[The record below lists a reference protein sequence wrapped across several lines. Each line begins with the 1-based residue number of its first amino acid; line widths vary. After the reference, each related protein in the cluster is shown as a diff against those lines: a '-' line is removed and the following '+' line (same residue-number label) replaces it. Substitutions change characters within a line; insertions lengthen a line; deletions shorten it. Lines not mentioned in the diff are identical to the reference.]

1 MWYRH
6 VKNPKNKNVIIY
18 LSLTLFLFYCQTSE
32 YQGDSFST
40 SLPSNILDY
49 TGTPSSP
56 KDRSSLAFSDQGAWF
71 AYGFSNKEYKIL
83 GFSGPF
89 LMTQGQGEWSST
101 ALSQLEL
108 IKRATKE
115 KLDLNDFSASHTSYN
130 SHLNQVFENNELKLE
145 QSLFFNSP
153 HSAIIST
160 QITNLSD
167 KKIVLHPS
175 WNGIT
180 FPIGLI
186 IKKEGNTI
194 SLTSDRSSAKG
205 VVQTFEDEIDHIIT
219 TDSSY
224 SISLNDIELKT
235 HETKI
240 LTLGHTFIFSEYDA
254 IKEQKTLEL
263 AAETPLKHLHKRI
276 KEKEGELKTLN
287 NKLGAHWQ
295 DSSYKDL
302 VAKTVLTL
310 QNNTRIAVGEL
321 KHAGIF
327 PSYHYKWFLGFW
339 AWDSWKHAVAV
350 SHYNSELAKDQI
362 RAMYDFQFENGF
374 IPDCLFRDT
383 TIEKHNYRNTKP
395 PLSAWAVW
403 NVYKQDGDV
412 DFIREMY
419 PKIFKQHNWWYE
431 FRDYDKDRICEYG
444 STDGTLVAA
453 KWESGMDNAV
463 RFDKSKMVK
472 SAQTVFSL
480 NQESVDLNAYL
491 YAEKLY
497 LAKMAQVVKLDDDVH
512 LFSTQAED
520 LKTVIQN
527 QFFDDKTGWFY
538 DTSID
543 GKTFVDVMG
552 CEGWIPLW
560 VNAATNEQAEAVK
573 NNMINPKYFNTK
585 VPFQT
590 LSANHPSFKPDRG
603 YWRGPNWLDQAYFG
617 VVGLHNY
624 GYHEDAY
631 RATYKLIHNAEG
643 VLGKGASIR
652 ENYHPI
658 TGEGLESQN
667 FSWSAGHYL
676 LLLLNE

>member
-1 MWYRH
+1 MLQRP
-6 VKNPKNKNVIIY
+6 VKKKNLIIY
-18 LSLTLFLFYCQTSE
+18 LSLTLFLFYCRPAE
-32 YQGDSFST
+32 YQEYSFST
-40 SLPSNILDY
+40 SLPSNNLDY
-49 TGTPSSP
+49 SGTPSSP

-71 AYGFSNKEYKIL
+71 AYGFSNEENKAL

-108 IKRATKE
+108 INPTTKE

-145 QSLFFNSP
+145 QNLFFNSP

-167 KKIVLHPS
+167 KKIILHPS

-186 IKKEGNTI
+186 IKKAGNTI
-194 SLTSDRSSAKG
+194 SLTTNRSTAKG

-224 SISLNDIELKT
+224 TISLSDIELKT
-235 HETKI
+235 HETHI
-240 LTLGHTFIFSEYDA
+240 LTIGHTFVFSEYNTDD
-254 IKEQKTLEL
+254 EQQDLEF
-263 AAETPLKHLHKRI
+263 ASKTPLKQLHKRV
-276 KEKEGELKTLN
+276 KEKEEELKTLN
-287 NKLGAHWQ
+287 NKLGVHWQ

-310 QNNTRIAVGEL
+310 QNNTRIGAGEL
-321 KHAGIF
+321 KHTGIF

-350 SHYNSELAKDQI
+350 SHYNTGLAKDQI

-374 IPDCLFRDT
+374 IPDCVFRDT

-403 NVYKQDGDV
+403 EVYKNDGNL

-419 PKIFKQHNWWYE
+419 PKVLKQHNWWYE
-431 FRDYDKDRICEYG
+431 FRDYDKDHVCEYG

-463 RFDKSKMVK
+463 RFDESELVK
-472 SAQTVFSL
+472 SSNTVFSL
-480 NQESVDLNAYL
+480 NQESVDLNSYL

-497 LAKMAQVVKLDDDVH
+497 LAKMAKVLKLEKDVS
-512 LFSTQAED
+512 LFSMEAAE

-527 QFFDDKTGWFY
+527 QFFDEKTGWFY

-543 GKTFVDVMG
+543 GETIVEAMG

-560 VNAATNEQAEAVK
+560 VNAATNKQAEAVK
-573 NNMINPKYFNTK
+573 NNMINPNFFNTK

-590 LSANHPSFKPDRG
+590 LSASHPSFKPDRG
-603 YWRGPNWLDQAYFG
+603 YWRGANWLDQAYFG
-617 VVGLHNY
+617 VEGLHNY
-624 GYHEDAY
+624 GYHNDAY
-631 RATYKLIHNAEG
+631 RATSKLIHNAEG
-643 VLGKGASIR
+643 VLGKGTSIR
-652 ENYHPI
+652 ENYQPI
-658 TGEGLESQN
+658 TGEGLESRN

>member
-1 MWYRH
+1 
-6 VKNPKNKNVIIY
+6 VKIQRNKNVIIY
-18 LSLTLFLFYCQTSE
+18 LSLTLFLFYCSTSE
-32 YQGDSFST
+32 YQEDSFST

-71 AYGFSNKEYKIL
+71 AFGFSNKENKTL

-89 LMTQGQGEWSST
+89 LMTQGQGEWSSKV
-101 ALSQLEL
+101 LSQLEL
-108 IKRATKE
+108 TNRETGE
-115 KLDLNDFSASHTSYN
+115 KLDLNDFSPSYTSYN
-130 SHLNQVFENNELKLE
+130 SHLNQVFQNKDLKFE
-145 QSLFFNSP
+145 QNLFFNSP
-153 HSAIIST
+153 HSAIITT
-160 QITNLSD
+160 QITNFSD
-167 KKIVLHPS
+167 ETIALQPS
-175 WNGIT
+175 WNGAT
-180 FPIGLI
+180 FSAGLI

-194 SLTSDRSSAKG
+194 SLTTDRSSAKG
-205 VVQTFEDEIDHIIT
+205 VIQTFEDDINHIIT

-224 SISLNDIELKT
+224 FISLNDFELKT
-235 HETKI
+235 SETKT
-240 LTLGHTFIFSEYDA
+240 LTISHTFIFPEYDA
-254 IKEQKTLEL
+254 VKEQKELEL
-263 AAETPLKHLHKRI
+263 AAKSAMDQLHKRI
-276 KEKEGELKTLN
+276 KEKEEQLTTLN
-287 NKLGAHWQ
+287 NKLGIHWQ
-295 DSSYKDL
+295 DNSYKDL

-310 QNNTRIAVGEL
+310 QNNTRIGAGEL

-362 RAMYDFQFENGF
+362 RVIYDYQLDNGF
-374 IPDCLFRDT
+374 VPDCIFRDT

-403 NVYKQDGDV
+403 NVYKQDGDG

-419 PKIFKQHNWWYE
+419 PKIIKQHNWWYE

-497 LAKMAQVVKLDDDVH
+497 LAKMAKVVKLEEDVNI
-512 LFSTQAED
+512 FSIQAKN
-520 LKTVIQN
+520 LKVKIQN
-527 QFFDDKTGWFY
+527 QFFDEITGWFY

-543 GKTFVDVMG
+543 GETFVDVMG

-573 NNMINPKYFNTK
+573 NNMINPNYFNTK
-585 VPFQT
+585 IPFQT
-590 LSANHPSFKPDRG
+590 LSASHPSFKPDRG

-631 RATYKLIHNAEG
+631 KATYKLIHNAKG
-643 VLGKGASIR
+643 VLGKGTSIR
-652 ENYHPI
+652 ENYNPI